1 MNFDFSIPI
10 TWSDIISFL
19 STLAALGAVVAA
31 VVANSKSNEALNYS
45 LKMQEQSK
53 NVDLYDRRIAIY
65 EDIKGGKKVS
75 DISVKMLFDEKITD
89 SYEQMK
95 ALRATERGFER
106 DKKQSEHF
114 AKEIIREK
122 GLNEDFLREILT
134 FQSKMAMHDC
144 PENVFEEYEAYC
156 KQYEVSHSFTG
167 FKEDYKTYNYSECE
181 RKQNEYMSLA
191 NNEQKKLLDLIEE
204 FIKLSISPVNRA
216 E

>member
-31 VVANSKSNEALNYS
+31 VVANNKSNEALNYS

-65 EDIKGGKKVS
+65 EDIKNGKKIP
-75 DISVKMLFDEKITD
+75 DIAVNLLFDEKIV
-89 SYEQMK
+89 SAYQQMK
-95 ALRATERGFER
+95 SLRLMERRYET
-106 DKKQSEHF
+106 DKKHAEHF

-122 GLNEDFLREILT
+122 RLNEDFSREILT

-144 PENVFEEYEAYC
+144 PKNVFEEYEAYC